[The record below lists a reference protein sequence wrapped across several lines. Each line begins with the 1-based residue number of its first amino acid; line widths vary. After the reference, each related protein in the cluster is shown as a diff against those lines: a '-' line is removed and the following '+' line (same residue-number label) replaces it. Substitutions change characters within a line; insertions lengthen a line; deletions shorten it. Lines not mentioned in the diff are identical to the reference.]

1 MDAKVKPS
9 KKEKV
14 VPTVPKSR
22 DMSVHFTSKSQTWNT
37 PPDFFEKLNKVWK
50 FEVDTAC
57 LEESALC
64 SEYFTPETDGL
75 GSSWNRKTC
84 FNNPP
89 YDNIKTWIK
98 KCYDEYALGATVVQL
113 IPSRTDTKAFHEYA
127 FEYATAIC
135 FIKGRLKF
143 DNPSLPSWTDDNSH
157 KKSPAPFPSCLI
169 IFDDN
174 LTDEKMKVLK
184 HLGTVVRKV

>member
-1 MDAKVKPS
+1 MDAKKKQS
-9 KKEKV
+9 K
-14 VPTVPKSR
+14 TAAPKKR
-22 DMSVHFTSKSQTWNT
+22 NLGVHFTSKSQTWNT
-37 PPDFFEKLNKVWK
+37 PKDFFNKIDAEWK

-57 LEESALC
+57 LKESALC

-75 GSSWNRKTC
+75 GSSWDQKVC
-84 FNNPP
+84 WNNPP
-89 YDNIKTWIK
+89 YDDIKTWIK
-98 KCYDEYALGATVVQL
+98 KCYTEYVAGATVVQL

-143 DNPSLPSWTDDNSH
+143 DNPTLPSWKADGSH
-157 KKSPAPFPSCLI
+157 TKSPAPFPSCLI

-174 LTDEKMKVLK
+174 LTDEKMKVLQSI
-184 HLGTVVRKV
+184 GTVVKKL